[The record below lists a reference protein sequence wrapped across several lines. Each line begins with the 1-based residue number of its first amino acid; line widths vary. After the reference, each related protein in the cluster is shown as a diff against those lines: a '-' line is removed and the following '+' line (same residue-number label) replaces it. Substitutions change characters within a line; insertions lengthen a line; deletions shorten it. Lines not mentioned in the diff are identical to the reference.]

1 MGICGYYGPFDFGNA
16 CIRESWSALLPAAFV
31 FGLCVSYIPIPHLAR
46 QFIRNIRSP
55 FEPFITLHEAEA
67 LGIDSDQ
74 KERTVD
80 EEEDVASGL
89 PHLVPLWRTL
99 LVTFI
104 GIVECFCWTA
114 DGAYKTYNEGF
125 LVWHGILPFFVAVAW
140 LYAII
145 RPVIRPTPTP
155 PYDLFTLY
163 LMFLVASI
171 IRMGGFIFDYA
182 VSDIP
187 LPPPI
192 IFTTQVINMVAVLV
206 LLVVTVRM
214 PLAIPSNIVEIEKL
228 VSGTKICYHL
238 MLNSDCI

>member
-1 MGICGYYGPFDFGNA
+1 MDICGYYGPFDFGNA

-31 FGLCVSYIPIPHLAR
+31 FGLCMSYIPIPHLAR
-46 QFIRNIRSP
+46 KIRKFRSP

-74 KERTVD
+74 KERTV
-80 EEEDVASGL
+80 EDVAGGL
-89 PHLVPLWRTL
+89 PLHVQNLVPLWRTL
-99 LVTFI
+99 LVAFI
-104 GIVECFCWTA
+104 GILECFCWTA
-114 DGAYKTYNEGF
+114 YGAYRTYNEGS
-125 LVWHGILPFFVAVAW
+125 LVWHGVSPFFVAVAW
-140 LYAII
+140 LYAIV

-171 IRMGGFIFDYA
+171 IQMGGFMFDFA
-182 VSDIP
+182 VFNFP

-192 IFTTQVINMVAVLV
+192 ILTTQGCNMVAVLV

-214 PLAIPSNIVEIEKL
+214 PLAIPSNTMAKEKIV
-228 VSGTKICYHL
+228 SSTKICYHP
-238 MLNSDCI
+238 MLNSGCF